1 MPIRLRLLIDPLRR
15 CGNSASILEVR
26 PGGQGQEIQD
36 GDMYFNVFEA
46 APENDRDGPGQQAS
60 MNAGGKVCELSRSGT
75 IDSDPVCYV
84 YRSCRSTFCSVY
96 ILI

>member
-1 MPIRLRLLIDPLRR
+1 VECAQLLLPVSELYAEIRLWFFFFLMHVLRVR

-26 PGGQGQEIQD
+26 PGGQGQEIQE

-60 MNAGGKVCELSRSGT
+60 MNAGGKVCQNLSLSA
-75 IDSDPVCYV
+75 
-84 YRSCRSTFCSVY
+84 
-96 ILI
+96 

>member
-1 MPIRLRLLIDPLRR
+1 MTDIKWTR

-46 APENDRDGPGQQAS
+46 APENDRDGPGQQAAL
-60 MNAGGKVCELSRSGT
+60 NAGGKVS
-75 IDSDPVCYV
+75 I
-84 YRSCRSTFCSVY
+84 
-96 ILI
+96 

>member
-1 MPIRLRLLIDPLRR
+1 MRRIIVTGGSGVISFGVVLTLSLPLR

-26 PGGQGQEIQD
+26 PGGQGLEIQE

-60 MNAGGKVCELSRSGT
+60 MNAGGKVSEAMRESSHQ
-75 IDSDPVCYV
+75 
-84 YRSCRSTFCSVY
+84 
-96 ILI
+96 